1 MESSS
6 DGDVA
11 RIERDR
17 TVDLER
23 QLAAALA
30 GQTER
35 DRKIQELNDAVSLQ
49 TTLLEQA
56 EARADDGTASGRS
69 SDNVAAPETTAPAP
83 PPIVKQKA
91 HFHDFLKYFSEWRHA
106 KLLIGTG
113 GCWVSLVSD
122 ESTLEPE
129 VNPSCSSSLTLL
141 STAST

>member
-1 MESSS
+1 MQEAAFYRAKLAAMESSS

-56 EARADDGTASGRS
+56 EARADDAS
-69 SDNVAAPETTAPAP
+69 
-83 PPIVKQKA
+83 
-91 HFHDFLKYFSEWRHA
+91 
-106 KLLIGTG
+106 
-113 GCWVSLVSD
+113 
-122 ESTLEPE
+122 
-129 VNPSCSSSLTLL
+129 
-141 STAST
+141 